1 MLPLTIPAWERFD
14 QNTNNFY
21 EHPEVRLELEHSL
34 YTISKWEANWHLPF
48 LTDKPK
54 NTEQIRDYIRCMTM
68 NEVSDPFCYYRLT
81 DEDVAKVEAYI
92 DDPMTATTFRE
103 EPGKGRKANLG
114 KFTTSEEIYYMM
126 TALQIPFECQHWH
139 LARLLT
145 LIRVCNI
152 KQQPPKKIPKG
163 EQARQNRALNAAR
176 RKRHG
181 TRG

>member
-1 MLPLTIPAWERFD
+1 MISLVIPAWEGYDAESGFF
-14 QNTNNFY
+14 QP
-21 EHPEVRLELEHSL
+21 HPETHLELEHSL
-34 YTISKWEANWHLPF
+34 YTISKWEARWHLPF

-54 NTEQIRDYIRCMTM
+54 TTEQILDYIRCMTM

-81 DEDVAKVEAYI
+81 DEDVAVVEKYI

-103 EPGKGRKANLG
+103 DPEKGRKPNPG

-126 TALQIPFECQHWH
+126 TALNIPFECQHWH

-152 KQQPPKKIPKG
+152 KQQPPKKMSKG
-163 EQARQNRALNAAR
+163 AQAKQNRALNAAR
-176 RKRHG
+176 RKRYGTHG
-181 TRG
+181 

>member
-68 NEVSDPFCYYRLT
+68 NEVSDPFCY
-81 DEDVAKVEAYI
+81 
-92 DDPMTATTFRE
+92 
-103 EPGKGRKANLG
+103 
-114 KFTTSEEIYYMM
+114 
-126 TALQIPFECQHWH
+126 
-139 LARLLT
+139 
-145 LIRVCNI
+145 
-152 KQQPPKKIPKG
+152 
-163 EQARQNRALNAAR
+163 
-176 RKRHG
+176 
-181 TRG
+181 